1 LTIVF
6 DLDETLIKSVND
18 PGKLPGENY
27 DVFLKVEDGG
37 SIKRE
42 LYVSFRPY
50 MTEMLKSLR
59 KHCELIIFT
68 AAQRQYAES
77 IC

>member
-1 LTIVF
+1 MKNTSKRLTIVF

-18 PGKLPGENY
+18 PSKLPGGDY
-27 DVFLKVEDGG
+27 DVFLKVEDT
-37 SIKRE
+37 SVKTE

-50 MTEMLKSLR
+50 MIETLKRLR

-68 AAQRQYAES
+68 AAQK
-77 IC
+77 